1 MQDRGLPDQRS
12 RVVDP
17 GAARGVSG
25 VKPQVTPKLVTD
37 RGYRISPMTTLT
49 CIRQVGEDLVRIEL
63 GA

>member
-49 CIRQVGEDLVRIEL
+49 YIRQVGEDLVRTEL

>member
-1 MQDRGLPDQRS
+1 M
-12 RVVDP
+12 VDP

-37 RGYRISPMTTLT
+37 RGYRISPMTTLI

>member
-1 MQDRGLPDQRS
+1 MQDRGLPNQRS

-17 GAARGVSG
+17 GAARDVSG
-25 VKPQVTPKLVTD
+25 AKPQVTPKLVTD

-49 CIRQVGEDLVRIEL
+49 CIRQVGEGRVRIEL